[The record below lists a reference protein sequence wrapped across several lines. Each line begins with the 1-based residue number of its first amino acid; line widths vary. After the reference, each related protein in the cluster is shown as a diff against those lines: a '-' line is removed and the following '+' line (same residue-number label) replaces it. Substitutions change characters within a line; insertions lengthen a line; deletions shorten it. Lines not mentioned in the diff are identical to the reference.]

1 MWWRMFTVQQQQVA
15 KVDYAYSIQIQV
27 RDRGASY
34 GSQAAEIKIIGTPGK
49 MLTPIVLPRME
60 ERNRLMRHRIKR
72 IRFVVLRTITTL
84 TRERQVF
91 FSRWA
96 TPAVGQNMFHGKRLG
111 GAEFRTKAVFADFSR
126 TLLDQ
131 LSQTARNAPSTH
143 VDSV

>member
-1 MWWRMFTVQQQQVA
+1 
-15 KVDYAYSIQIQV
+15 
-27 RDRGASY
+27 
-34 GSQAAEIKIIGTPGK
+34 
-49 MLTPIVLPRME
+49 
-60 ERNRLMRHRIKR
+60 MRHRIKR